1 MTTARTMS
9 RSAASVL
16 SLSLVAA
23 MFVAPSAHAGARMAQ
38 RPGADDL
45 AQEMLRLVNRSREVR
60 GLPELRMNGR
70 LCKEALRHSRSMAR
84 IGAISH
90 TSNLADLVHG
100 VGGSV
105 FGEDLGKGRGLQGI
119 RDAWLRGAETNRI
132 MLDPRFHHVGLGVVH
147 VGGFYWVTF
156 QAFD

>member
-1 MTTARTMS
+1 MNTPRTWS
-9 RSAASVL
+9 RSAASL
-16 SLSLVAA
+16 LLLSLVIP
-23 MFVAPSAHAGARMAQ
+23 MFLAPSARAGARMAE
-38 RPGADDL
+38 PPAADEL
-45 AQEMLRLVNRSREVR
+45 AQQMLRLVNRSREVR
-60 GLPELRMNGR
+60 GLPELRMNAR

-84 IGAISH
+84 IGEISH
-90 TSNLADLVHG
+90 TPNLAELVRR

-119 RDAWLRGAETNRI
+119 RDAWLRRTDTSRI
-132 MLDPRFHHVGLGVVH
+132 MLDPRFHNVGLGVVH